1 MIKIRSKSNNINL
14 IYALLPYYLH
24 ILFSFVKK
32 SLERVCQNL
41 KQQGQ
46 ITSYDEP
53 TIKGAFS
60 KEKLQ
65 REIEWQRIHPGMDAL
80 LSHRKNYTAEIE
92 RDDDGEDDVDV
103 DDDVVMIDSDEDS
116 KIVPK
121 KRGASAT
128 TTKTTVKRG
137 ASTVTARGITRGRGR
152 GRGTSTP
159 SLSMTTEA
167 SLSSSNTSTA
177 SKWPPRRAN

>member
-1 MIKIRSKSNNINL
+1 MTKILLKSKRTLSSS
-14 IYALLPYYLH
+14 YLLYF
-24 ILFSFVKK
+24 IFSFVKK

-41 KQQGQ
+41 KQQNQ

-80 LSHRKNYTAEIE
+80 LSHRKNYTATIE
-92 RDDDGEDDVDV
+92 RDDDDGEDDFDEDV
-103 DDDVVMIDSDEDS
+103 AMIDSDEES

-121 KRGASAT
+121 KRGAS
-128 TTKTTVKRG
+128 VKRG
-137 ASTVTARGITRGRGR
+137 SSTAAARGTTRGRGR

-167 SLSSSNTSTA
+167 SAPPSNTSTT